1 MTEKWMVVLSIGIA
15 VVSVLAS
22 AGTVIYYICSIK
34 KMEKVLDNFQKD
46 KTQNLTIT
54 KETRESKLVSRLN
67 RLLGNVSRN
76 QEQAL
81 EERDQVASLVS
92 DLSHQL
98 KTPLSNILMYTELL
112 GEEGLSP
119 QEKQEFLR
127 ETRMQTEKMQ
137 WLMKTLMKAS
147 RLEQGIISFPVNCTG
162 IRKTVAMAVGGIYA
176 RASEK
181 KITIETSG
189 LKEYVLYHNSKW
201 TAEALE
207 NILENAVKYSPEG
220 SVITIGLYPMEFY
233 ARVDIQD
240 QGLGIEEKEYN
251 DIFKRFYR
259 GKQVEQQEGS
269 GLGLYLAQLILNRE
283 KGYITVTSS
292 PGRGSCFHVYLLN
305 EISAKKTIM
314 RQ

>member
-1 MTEKWMVVLSIGIA
+1 MTERWTAVLCIGIA
-15 VVSVLAS
+15 VLSILAL
-22 AGTVIYYICSIK
+22 AGTMIYYIGSMK
-34 KMEKVLDNFQKD
+34 KLEKVLDNFEKNRAQE
-46 KTQNLTIT
+46 LELT

-67 RLLGNVSRN
+67 RLLKNVSRN
-76 QEQAL
+76 QEKAL
-81 EERDQVASLVS
+81 EERDQVAGMVS

-112 GEEGLSP
+112 EEERLTIP
-119 QEKQEFLR
+119 EKQEFLK
-127 ETRMQTEKMQ
+127 ETRKQTEKMQ
-137 WLMKTLMKAS
+137 WLMKTLLKAS
-147 RLEQGIISFPVNCTG
+147 RLEQGIVTFPVGCTG
-162 IRKTVAMAVGGIYA
+162 IRKTVAMAVGGVYA
-176 RASEK
+176 RASGK
-181 KITIETSG
+181 KITVETS
-189 LKEYVLYHNSKW
+189 EFQECMLYHNPKW
-201 TAEALE
+201 TAEALV

-233 ARVDIQD
+233 TRIDIQD

-259 GKQVEQQEGS
+259 GKQVEQQDGG

-292 PGRGSCFHVYLLN
+292 PGNGSCFHVYLLN
-305 EISAKKTIM
+305 EASARKTVI